1 MKSSVKRKSSKPA
14 SLSRQGQLR
23 LELVNVYGTR
33 LDQSVDILLRHQQL
47 SDRRIVRGV
56 RSSSRILIRDLHGAP
71 QGLYRIEVDP
81 PAYLPIAQ
89 FVNLGASGLT
99 DLKLV
104 FPVDTRKIDRVE
116 FPAFQDLSDPIQQLL
131 KRSQTVLGFEGTSG
145 SALFGALDEIRKA
158 GLLNI
163 AAKAQSALLSNGKTV
178 FPYVQQLL
186 EVRGDRFFARVPKE
200 LREETKNSIDAGLF
214 RAVDGSLH
222 HPPSGYTSAGSFKT
236 EDRYGNLQLTFFMNG
251 SDCVAD
257 IDIDDAAGLEHLFQV
272 VRNSITGRPTHPFN
286 IHEILVFHQK
296 IDPGY
301 RFVVL

>member
-1 MKSSVKRKSSKPA
+1 MRPSGKLKGSKLA
-14 SLSRQGQLR
+14 GLSPQGQLR
-23 LELVNVYGTR
+23 LELVDVYGTR
-33 LDQSVDILLRHQQL
+33 LNQSVDILLRHQQL

-56 RSSSRILIRDLHGAP
+56 RSSSRMLVRNLHGAP

-81 PAYLPIAQ
+81 PAYLPISQ

-99 DLKLV
+99 DLKLS

-131 KRSQTVLGFEGTSG
+131 KRSSAVLAFEGTNG
-145 SALFGALDEIRKA
+145 AALFSALDDIRKA
-158 GLLNI
+158 GFLNI
-163 AAKAQSALLSNGKTV
+163 AAKAQSALLANGKTV
-178 FPYVQQLL
+178 FRQVQQLL

-200 LREETKNSIDAGLF
+200 LREETKNSVDAGLF

-301 RFVVL
+301 RFVV

>member
-1 MKSSVKRKSSKPA
+1 
-14 SLSRQGQLR
+14 
-23 LELVNVYGTR
+23 
-33 LDQSVDILLRHQQL
+33 LRHQQL

-56 RSSSRILIRDLHGAP
+56 RSSSRILIRDLHAAP
-71 QGLYRIEVDP
+71 QGLYQIEVDP

-89 FVNLGASGLT
+89 FVNLGAGGPT
-99 DLKLV
+99 DLKLI
-104 FPVDTRKIDRVE
+104 FPIDTRKIDRVK
-116 FPAFQDLSDPIQQLL
+116 FPVFDDLSDPTQQLL
-131 KRSQTVLGFEGTSG
+131 KRSETVLGFEGTAG
-145 SALFGALDEIRKA
+145 SALFGALDDIRKA

-163 AAKAQSALLSNGKTV
+163 AAKAQSALLSNGRTV
-178 FPYVQQLL
+178 FPQVHQLL
-186 EVRGDRFFARVPKE
+186 EVRGDRFFARVPKQ
-200 LREETKNSIDAGLF
+200 LREETKNSVDAGLF
-214 RAVDGSLH
+214 RPVDGSLH

-251 SDCVAD
+251 NDCLAD

-272 VRNSITGRPTHPFN
+272 VRNCITGRPTHPFN

>member
-1 MKSSVKRKSSKPA
+1 MKTSVKLKSGKPA
-14 SLSRQGQLR
+14 GSARHGQLR
-23 LELVNVYGTR
+23 MELVDVYGTR
-33 LDQSVDILLRHQQL
+33 LNQSVDVLLRHQQL

-56 RSSSRILIRDLHGAP
+56 RSSSRILIKDLHGAP
-71 QGLYRIEVDP
+71 QGLYQVEVDP
-81 PAYLPIAQ
+81 PAYLPISQ
-89 FVNLGASGLT
+89 FVNLHSSEVT

-104 FPVDTRKIDRVE
+104 FPVDTRKVERVE
-116 FPAFQDLSDPIQQLL
+116 FPAFPNLAQPLQQLL
-131 KRSQTVLGFEGTSG
+131 KRSSTVLGFEGTNGAS
-145 SALFGALDEIRKA
+145 LFDAFDDIRKA

-163 AAKAQSALLSNGKTV
+163 AAKAQSALLANGETV
-178 FPYVQQLL
+178 FPQVQKLL

-200 LREETKNSIDAGLF
+200 LREETKNSVDAGLF

-222 HPPSGYTSAGSFKT
+222 HPPSGYTLAGSFKT

-251 SDCVAD
+251 NDCVAD
-257 IDIDDAAGLEHLFQV
+257 IDIDDAAGLDHLFQV

-301 RFVVL
+301 RFVI

>member
-1 MKSSVKRKSSKPA
+1 MKASVKKSPKST

-23 LELVNVYGTR
+23 LELVDVYGSK
-33 LDQSVDILLRHQQL
+33 LNQSVDILLRHQQL

-56 RSSSRILIRDLHGAP
+56 RSSSRILIRDLHAAP
-71 QGLYRIEVDP
+71 QGLYQIEVDP

-89 FVNLGASGLT
+89 FVNLGADGPT
-99 DLKLV
+99 DLKLI
-104 FPVDTRKIDRVE
+104 FPIDTRKIDRVE
-116 FPAFQDLSDPIQQLL
+116 FPVFDDLSDPTQQVL
-131 KRSQTVLGFEGTSG
+131 KRSETVLGFEGTAG
-145 SALFGALDEIRKA
+145 SALFGALDDIRKA

-163 AAKAQSALLSNGKTV
+163 AAKAQSALLSNGRTV
-178 FPYVQQLL
+178 FPQVHQLL
-186 EVRGDRFFARVPKE
+186 EVRGDRFFARVPKQ
-200 LREETKNSIDAGLF
+200 LREETKNSVDAGLF
-214 RAVDGSLH
+214 RPVDGSLH

-251 SDCVAD
+251 NDCLAD

-272 VRNSITGRPTHPFN
+272 VRNCITGRPTHPFN